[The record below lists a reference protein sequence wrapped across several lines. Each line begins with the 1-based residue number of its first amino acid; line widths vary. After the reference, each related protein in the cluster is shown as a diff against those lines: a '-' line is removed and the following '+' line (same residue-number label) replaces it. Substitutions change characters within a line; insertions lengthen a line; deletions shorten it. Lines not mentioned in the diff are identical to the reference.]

1 VGNELKQTIY
11 ITRLLPK
18 EIIAKLSEQ
27 FHVRMWEEE
36 DIPVPRDI
44 LLKEVEEADGLLC
57 LLTEQIDEQVL
68 EKANRL
74 KVICNIA
81 VGYNNI
87 DIHVAA
93 RKGIIVTNTPGVLT
107 ETTADLTFALLMA
120 AARKVVGASDF
131 LRSGEWGAWSLM
143 QLTGQDIHG
152 ATLGIIGL
160 GRIGEA
166 LVKRAKG
173 FDMQV
178 LYHNRSRKQEVE
190 QELGI
195 HYRELKDLLQQSD
208 YVCLLL
214 PYSPE
219 VHHLIGKKELSLMK
233 SNAILINTARGGL
246 VDEDALYH
254 ALVNGEIW
262 SAGLDVF
269 EQEPVPVDHPLL
281 TLPNVVTLPH
291 IGSASVKTRMKMA
304 LLAVDNMVKV
314 LNGDEPITPVLVV

>member
-1 VGNELKQTIY
+1 MKPKIY
-11 ITRLLPK
+11 ITRMLPK
-18 EIIAKLSEQ
+18 EIIDKLSGE

-36 DIPVPRDI
+36 DIPVPRKE
-44 LLKEVEEADGLLC
+44 LLKEIEDVDGLIC
-57 LLTEQIDEQVL
+57 LFTERIDEEVL
-68 EKANRL
+68 RRAQNLR
-74 KVICNIA
+74 VISNVA

-87 DIHVAA
+87 DIEAA
-93 RKGIIVTNTPGVLT
+93 AKRGIIVTNTPGVLT

-120 AARKVVGASDF
+120 AARRVVEASDY
-131 LRSGEWGAWSLM
+131 LRSGKWGSWSMM
-143 QLTGQDIHG
+143 QLTGQDIYG

-173 FDMQV
+173 FDMKV
-178 LYHNRSRKQEVE
+178 LYNNRTRKQEKE

-195 HYRELKDLLQQSD
+195 HYVGLKDLLEQSD

-219 VHHLIGKKELSLMK
+219 VHHLIGKEELSLMK
-233 SNAILINTARGGL
+233 SNAILINTGRGGL
-246 VDEDALYH
+246 VDEDALFQ
-254 ALVNGEIW
+254 ALKDGEIW
-262 SAGLDVF
+262 AAGLDVF

-291 IGSASVKTRMKMA
+291 IGSASVKTRLRMA
-304 LLAVDNMVKV
+304 HLAADNLKNV
-314 LNGDEPITPVLVV
+314 LNGNEPITPVFLVK